1 MTQSLDMEHR
11 LRHDIVFVGRAL
23 HQKGFVGATDGN
35 ISVRLGDDRVLVTP
49 SGISKGSLKPEFLL
63 VADLEGRVIFS
74 ASDGERSLRPSSEF
88 PLHLQ
93 AYRQR
98 PDIRAVVH
106 AHPPIAIA
114 CSIAGIS
121 LETPVMP
128 EVVVTLG
135 GIPTTPY
142 ATPGTSEGAEVIRD
156 YIGSRDAMV
165 LDHHGVVTIG
175 ETAMSAYLK
184 MEKVEHAAEIIL
196 AAAQLGSITPLP
208 PDQVD
213 KLIDIREEHSLL
225 RDGDRERLRRS
236 AEVAAA
242 SSPGGLE
249 DIIRRIVALELE
261 KRLP

>member
-1 MTQSLDMEHR
+1 MQSLDMEQR
-11 LRHDIVFVGRAL
+11 LRHEIVLVGRTL
-23 HQKGFVGATDGN
+23 HEKGFVGATDGN
-35 ISVRLGDDRVLVTP
+35 ISVRLGEDRVLVTP
-49 SGISKGSLKPEFLL
+49 SGISKGFLKPENML
-63 VADLEGRVIFS
+63 VADLKGHVIFS
-74 ASDGERSLRPSSEF
+74 ASDGDRSLHPSSEL

-93 AYRQR
+93 AYQQR

-121 LETPVMP
+121 LDTPVIP

-142 ATPGTSEGAEVIRD
+142 ATPGTPEGAEVILD

-165 LDHHGVVTIG
+165 LDHHGVVTVG
-175 ETAMSAYLK
+175 ETAMSAYLR

-196 AAAQLGSITPLP
+196 AAAQLGNITPLP
-208 PDQVD
+208 PDQVE
-213 KLIDIREEHSLL
+213 KLIDIRQQHGLL

-236 AEVAAA
+236 AEDAAA
-242 SSPGGLE
+242 SSPEGLE
-249 DIIRRIVALELE
+249 ALIRRIIALELE
-261 KRLP
+261 KRLR

>member
-11 LRHDIVFVGRAL
+11 LRHDIVLVGQIL

-35 ISVRLGDDRVLVTP
+35 ISVRLGHDRVLVTP
-49 SGISKGSLKPEFLL
+49 SGVSKGLLKPDFLL
-63 VADLEGRVIFS
+63 VADLEGHIIFS
-74 ASDGERSLRPSSEF
+74 ASDGERWLHPSSEF

-98 PDIRAVVH
+98 PDVRAVVH

-121 LETPVMP
+121 LETPVIP

-142 ATPGTSEGAEVIRD
+142 ATPGTQEGAAVIRD
-156 YIGSRDAMV
+156 YIQSYDAMI
-165 LDHHGVVTIG
+165 LDHHGVVTVG

-184 MEKVEHAAEIIL
+184 LEKVEHAAEIIL

-213 KLIDIREEHSLL
+213 KLIDIREKHGLL
-225 RDGDRERLRRS
+225 RDGDRERLRRG
-236 AEVAAA
+236 AEAAA
-242 SSPGGLE
+242 ARSPDGLE
-249 DIIRRIVALELE
+249 DIIRRIIASGLA
-261 KRLP
+261 K